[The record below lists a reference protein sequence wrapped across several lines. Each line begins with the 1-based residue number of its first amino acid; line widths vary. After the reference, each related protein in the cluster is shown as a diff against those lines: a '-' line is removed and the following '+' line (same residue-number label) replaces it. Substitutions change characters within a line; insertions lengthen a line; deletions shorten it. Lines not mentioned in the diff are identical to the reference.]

1 MDWLMNEC
9 KKKQVRWLNLPAV
22 FLCLSI
28 LLPAHT
34 GIAEGQE
41 KVMICFYSS
50 ETNINNFKS
59 LKMEFDTWLSRFG
72 SYEFQPFS
80 ERQTFE
86 NYIRGRQNCLL
97 LLSSW
102 HFSRIRNEYAL
113 TPLLAGVRQGK
124 KYQKRILVA
133 ASESAGQ
140 DILRKGPVASAGSQD
155 YTRSE
160 LLGMFGDKT
169 AADSVRILTVPK
181 DIDALMSVGFD
192 MSKSAL
198 IAENTLDSLKATDPV
213 LHRKMKII
221 GTGRE
226 SMLLILAAPRSFA
239 EDARNLVQLIQK
251 MPKQPGGAD
260 IVKML
265 DLDGWEPVEPSDN
278 SKLEG

>member
-1 MDWLMNEC
+1 MNQYR
-9 KKKQVRWLNLPAV
+9 KKQALWLNFTKV

-28 LLPAHT
+28 LLFPVYAGT
-34 GIAEGQE
+34 AAGQE
-41 KVMICFYSS
+41 KVMIFFYSS

-59 LKMEFDTWLSRFG
+59 LKMGFDTWLSRFG

-80 ERQTFE
+80 DRQTFE
-86 NYIRGRQNCLL
+86 NHIRGKQNCLL

-102 HFSRIRNEYAL
+102 HYSIIGKEYSLA
-113 TPLLAGVRQGK
+113 PLLTGVRNGK

-133 ASESAGQ
+133 ASESAGP
-140 DILRKGPVASAGSQD
+140 DILRKGPVASAGNQD

-160 LLGMFGDKT
+160 LLQMFGEKT
-169 AADSVRILTVPK
+169 AADSARILTVPK

-198 IAENTLDSLKATDPV
+198 ITESTLDSLKATDPV
-213 LHRKMKII
+213 LYKKMKTV
-221 GTGRE
+221 GAGRE
-226 SMLLILAAPRSFA
+226 SLLLILAAPRSFT
-239 EDARNLVQLIQK
+239 DGARNLLHVIQE
-251 MPKQPGGAD
+251 MPGQPGGAD

-265 DLDGWEPVEPSDN
+265 DLDGWQPADPSDI